1 MPLLT
6 SDVPLCEAHDLVML
20 DLDGVVYVGADAVPG
35 ASDALELC
43 VSHGARIAY
52 LTNNAARPAGEVAQH
67 LRDLGMPV
75 HDDGEVV
82 TSAQAVARMIA
93 ADLPS
98 GSRVLVVGGPGLRE
112 PLEAAGLVCVD
123 SAEDD
128 PAAVVQ
134 GFHRDI
140 GWRHLAEAAYA
151 VAAGLPYYAS
161 NLDLSIPTP
170 RGTAPGN
177 GTLVRAGAMIITAG
191 IGKFSPRPLPAGE
204 GWLGRGLEFFVPS
217 FEPYVDKDVVIV
229 GGGDSAFDW
238 AVHLEPIARSVTLVH
253 RRDAFRAHERTV
265 EQVRSSSV
273 RIVTR
278 AEVTALRAAADDP
291 TGPLAEVDVTDPDG
305 VTTSPCQAVVAA
317 LGFVADLGPIQQW
330 GVEVHKRHVVVDPSM
345 RTSLER
351 VFAAGDIT
359 EYPGKVRLIAVGFG
373 EAATAVNNATVA
385 IDPTAKVFPGHS
397 SEGG

>member
-35 ASDALELC
+35 ASEALETC

-52 LTNNAARPAGEVAQH
+52 LTNNAARPAGEVARH

-123 SAEDD
+123 SADDD

-134 GFHRDI
+134 GFHREI

-177 GTLVRAGAMIITAG
+177 GTLVRA
-191 IGKFSPRPLPAGE
+191 
-204 GWLGRGLEFFVPS
+204 
-217 FEPYVDKDVVIV
+217 
-229 GGGDSAFDW
+229 
-238 AVHLEPIARSVTLVH
+238 
-253 RRDAFRAHERTV
+253 
-265 EQVRSSSV
+265 
-273 RIVTR
+273 
-278 AEVTALRAAADDP
+278 
-291 TGPLAEVDVTDPDG
+291 
-305 VTTSPCQAVVAA
+305 VVAA
-317 LGFVADLGPIQQW
+317 TGREPRVAGKPERPLFDETLRRTGARHPLMVGDRVDTDIDGATRAGIPALAVLTGVSDLAELAALAPDRRPGFVSTDLRGL
-330 GVEVHKRHVVVDPSM
+330 VEQHLAVVVD
-345 RTSLER
+345 
-351 VFAAGDIT
+351 GDISRCGDAT
-359 EYPGKVRLIAVGFG
+359 AERRAGTVVLTSGDPAATTSVRAVLGLAWSAVDAGHDAPDVRL
-373 EAATAVNNATVA
+373 
-385 IDPTAKVFPGHS
+385 
-397 SEGG
+397 GG